1 MVWYAKWLFLK
12 GHRNHWEPHLSTAK
26 MAKKCPRA
34 QSPNQQ
40 HDANHCHLYAID
52 QSSRSVLM
60 ITVMIIIATSTNV
73 ILTMMRP
80 MRLHVI
86 KNIEKES
93 YRLVDIIVVVVVI
106 IIIIISISISMFF
119 RWLAPACKWR
129 SSLAFIFNND
139 GHITAQLW
147 LWSST

>member
-52 QSSRSVLM
+52 QSSRISSHDHCHDYYRYQYECHFDNDE
-60 ITVMIIIATSTNV
+60 TNEIARHKEHWKRV
-73 ILTMMRP
+73 IQ
-80 MRLHVI
+80 
-86 KNIEKES
+86 
-93 YRLVDIIVVVVVI
+93 
-106 IIIIISISISMFF
+106 ISWHYCRRRCHHHHHLSLSLCFF
-119 RWLAPACKWR
+119 DDWHLRV
-129 SSLAFIFNND
+129 NGD
-139 GHITAQLW
+139 HH
-147 LWSST
+147 